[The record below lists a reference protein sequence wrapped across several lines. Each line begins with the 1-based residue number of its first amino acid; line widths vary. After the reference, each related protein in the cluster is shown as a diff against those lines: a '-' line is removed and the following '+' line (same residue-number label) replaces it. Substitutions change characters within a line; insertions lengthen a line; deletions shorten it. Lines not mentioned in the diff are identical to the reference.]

1 MTKEN
6 SRSTNI
12 INSKV
17 TFAAIQAKMNAHNIV
32 CVRLVFVLCFL
43 DFACCVLL
51 LLFNAAHMRE
61 PTQGQPDSET
71 FAFNVE
77 AMFANFKRITGSF
90 IHVFMY
96 TPNVHILDKLCQGK
110 QLRYGGLRKKTLI

>member
-1 MTKEN
+1 M
-6 SRSTNI
+6 
-12 INSKV
+12 
-17 TFAAIQAKMNAHNIV
+17 
-32 CVRLVFVLCFL
+32 LCFL
-43 DFACCVLL
+43 DFVWCELL

-96 TPNVHILDKLCQGK
+96 TQCSYFGQVVSRKTTSLWRVEKEDPDLTHSRIKLSSPQ
-110 QLRYGGLRKKTLI
+110 